1 MFYQKDILENMHAN
15 DIYCQSITNEYYI
28 LVLIVKFNLTQVI
41 EETWQVPT
49 LSQALDT
56 NENLE
61 EI

>member
-15 DIYCQSITNEYYI
+15 DICCQSITNEYYT
-28 LVLIVKFNLTQVI
+28 LVLIVKFNLSDPGNVAS
-41 EETWQVPT
+41 PT

-56 NENLE
+56 NGNLE